1 MEDKHPIGDLMEV
14 TMSKIREMVDVNTIV
29 GTPIVAGE
37 VTIIP
42 VSKVSF
48 GFASGGS
55 DFATKNQP
63 AGKDNAFGGG
73 SGAGVNIIPIGF
85 LIVRG
90 DNVRMLPIAMPA
102 SSTADR
108 VLEMVPDIVEKISEM
123 VPKKDKKDKSEEG
136 EEPAAE

>member
-123 VPKKDKKDKSEEG
+123 VPKKDKKEKPEEG

>member
-1 MEDKHPIGDLMEV
+1 MEEKHPIGNLMEV

-29 GTPIVAGE
+29 GNPVQAGE

-73 SGAGVNIIPIGF
+73 SGAGVNIVPVGF

-90 DNVRMLPIAMPA
+90 DNVKMLPVAVPA

-108 VLEMVPDIVEKISEM
+108 VLEMVPEVVDKISEM
-123 VPKKDKKDKSEEG
+123 IPKKEKKEEKTQKT
-136 EEPAAE
+136 ED

>member
-1 MEDKHPIGDLMEV
+1 MENKHPIGDLMET

-29 GTPIVAGE
+29 GQPIHTDG

-42 VSKVSF
+42 ISKVSF

-73 SGAGVNIIPIGF
+73 SGAGVNIIPVGF
-85 LIVRG
+85 LIIRG
-90 DNVRMLPIAMPA
+90 DGVKMLPVAQPPA
-102 SSTADR
+102 NTADR
-108 VLEMVPDIVEKISEM
+108 VIELVPDLVEKVSAMI
-123 VPKKDKKDKSEEG
+123 PKKDKKAESSEDTDQN
-136 EEPAAE
+136 

>member
-136 EEPAAE
+136 EDPAAE